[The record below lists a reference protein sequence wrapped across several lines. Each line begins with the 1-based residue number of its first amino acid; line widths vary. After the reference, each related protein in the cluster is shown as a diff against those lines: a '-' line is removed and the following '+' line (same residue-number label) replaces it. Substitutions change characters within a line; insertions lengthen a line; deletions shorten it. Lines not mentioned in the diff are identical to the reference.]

1 MENTEMRDAWWK
13 VTCTP
18 NTLPDPYQVSELLDE
33 LGFNLIDLGAVSTAI
48 ELPPDIIC
56 FFKGTK
62 EECDSFLESIPQL
75 NVSIIECREVTE
87 NNWNEGCPEV
97 WVPIDAGRFHVVP
110 VSSASDPRPI
120 PEGSLKIIPGQGFG
134 TGHHATTK
142 MVLEELSAF
151 CEKCSSLTTPALD
164 FGTGSGILAI
174 AAVKGLGCVVDATD
188 IDQDALHNAAD
199 NASLNACAEQIRLS
213 LTPLE
218 QLSGPYELLLANV
231 YAEVLVASCGELTRL
246 ASAGAFLL
254 LSGMTELVKDSVA
267 DAFTETGAWELVRER
282 AENGW
287 NCLVL
292 KKS

>member
-1 MENTEMRDAWWK
+1 MEPNASSGVWWK

-18 NTLPDPYQVSELLDE
+18 NTLPDPYQISDLLDE

-48 ELPPDIIC
+48 ELPPDIVC
-56 FFKGTK
+56 FFKGTR

-75 NVSIIECREVTE
+75 DVSVLDCREVTE
-87 NNWNEGCPEV
+87 SNWNEGCPEV
-97 WVPIDAGRFHVVP
+97 WIPIDAGRFHVVP
-110 VSSASDPRPI
+110 VSSASDPRPV
-120 PEGSLKIIPGQGFG
+120 PEGALKIIPGQGFG

-151 CEKCSSLTTPALD
+151 CQNSPAISTRALD

-174 AAVKGLGCVVDATD
+174 AAVKGLGSEVDATD
-188 IDQDALHNAAD
+188 IDEDALHNAAD
-199 NASLNACAEQIRLS
+199 NASLNGCRESIHLS
-213 LTPLE
+213 LDPLRHLKG
-218 QLSGPYELLLANV
+218 QYDLILANV
-231 YAEVLVASCGELTRL
+231 YAEVLVASCQELTRL
-246 ASAGAFLL
+246 ASPGAFLL

-267 DAFTETGAWELVRER
+267 ETFTNTSVWKLVNER

-292 KKS
+292 KKL